1 MHEGHSDYSPSITA
15 RIWTVSDHQWSKALK
30 LQIGFTLR
38 MRNCVSSSWFER
50 LRISDRKFVNH
61 TTEMILW
68 SMILKMALWAV
79 ELTQGQPKQLVLVD
93 FCSAALERDWALI
106 VGTFRFRFGA
116 PWLKKPSRLLL
127 HKLHA
132 WGFRSDNHRW
142 KNQMPTP
149 SVSCTLDFQIEHVRA
164 HFLFIPANARWKDEE
179 LSLFSTDCWFQ
190 RNHQKLTWRMMF
202 HILQSGYW
210 YSVFN

>member
-1 MHEGHSDYSPSITA
+1 MHVELKCKYMPNGFRGAWRPLRLSPILITA

-38 MRNCVSSSWFER
+38 MGNCVSSSWFER

-68 SMILKMALWAV
+68 SMILKLAPWAV
-79 ELTQGQPKQLVLVD
+79 ENTRGQPKQLVSMD
-93 FCSAALERDWALI
+93 FCSASWERDWALI
-106 VGTFRFRFGA
+106 VGTFHFRFGA
-116 PWLKKPSRLLL
+116 PCSKKPSRLLL

-164 HFLFIPANARWKDEE
+164 FLVYSCQHVIFI
-179 LSLFSTDCWFQ
+179 
-190 RNHQKLTWRMMF
+190 
-202 HILQSGYW
+202 
-210 YSVFN
+210 

>member
-79 ELTQGQPKQLVLVD
+79 DWTQGQPKQLALMD
-93 FCSAALERDWALI
+93 FCSAFLERDWALI
-106 VGTFRFRFGA
+106 VGTFRFRFGFPLVEKA
-116 PWLKKPSRLLL
+116 QQI
-127 HKLHA
+127 A
-132 WGFRSDNHRW
+132 VV
-142 KNQMPTP
+142 QTP
-149 SVSCTLDFQIEHVRA
+149 CLRFQIWQPQVEKSD
-164 HFLFIPANARWKDEE
+164 ANAICMYHV
-179 LSLFSTDCWFQ
+179 L
-190 RNHQKLTWRMMF
+190 
-202 HILQSGYW
+202 
-210 YSVFN
+210 